1 MHKYRELL
9 DGRTMFVFGLG
20 LPEVI
25 ILGIAIVALF
35 FGHRK
40 VGEWAR
46 GLGRVRGEF
55 RKGTLEVDK
64 ELEEIKEK
72 PE

>member
-1 MHKYRELL
+1 MHKFRDML

-25 ILGIAIVALF
+25 ILGIAVVALF

-40 VGEWAR
+40 IGEWAR

-55 RKGTLEVDK
+55 RKGTLEAEK
-64 ELEEIKEK
+64 ELEEINKE
-72 PE
+72 

>member
-1 MHKYRELL
+1 MEML
-9 DGRTMFVFGLG
+9 DGRTMFAFGLG
-20 LPEVI
+20 IAEVI

-40 VGEWAR
+40 IGEWAR

-55 RKGTLEVDK
+55 RKGTLEAEK
-64 ELEEIKEK
+64 ELAEIHKESDDG
-72 PE
+72 